1 MLIVTDYVTGHELK
15 PLERYVG
22 IDDVLLGAQKVI
34 KGLGIETKPPRHLS
48 GFRFYKVR
56 LGGGQSAHMIVFVV
70 VENQKVVP
78 IIIRLKKDKVF
89 GVNMAM
95 NNPALIKQINRNL
108 DQVLMDI
115 EAKRYREFNL

>member
-1 MLIVTDYVTGHELK
+1 MLVITDFIANHELR
-15 PLERYVG
+15 PLKRYLN
-22 IDDVLLGAQKVI
+22 IEDVFAGAQKVI
-34 KGLGIETKPPRHLS
+34 KGLGVETRPPRHLS

-56 LGGGQSAHMIVFVV
+56 LGSGQSARMIVFVV

-95 NNPALIKQINRNL
+95 NNPVLIKQINRNL
-108 DQVLMDI
+108 DQVLADVD
-115 EAKRYREFNL
+115 AKRYQEFNF